1 MSCATGPICS
11 VPVALTHLARLVLS
25 LPLAL
30 DGEAETSNNL
40 GLGIISVVSIAVGY
54 VGLFA
59 LWWFVFRDKSRSKR
73 KKDSSD

>member
-1 MSCATGPICS
+1 MAALAQHVS
-11 VPVALTHLARLVLS
+11 VALS

-30 DGEAETSNNL
+30 GGEAESSGNT
-40 GLGIISVVSIAVGY
+40 GLGVLSVLSIALGY

-59 LWWFVFRDKSRSKR
+59 LLFFVFRDRSRSKR

>member
-1 MSCATGPICS
+1 MALALAT
-11 VPVALTHLARLVLS
+11 LASPHLS

-30 DGEAETSNNL
+30 AGEAETSSNT

-59 LWWFVFRDKSRSKR
+59 LWFFVFRDRSRGKR
-73 KKDSSD
+73 KKDSSER